1 MEFDQFFDQERDRL
15 LRLCWLATLDREAA
29 ADVAQEAMTRA
40 WARWDELSEP
50 GSNPGA
56 WITTV
61 ALNLARSR
69 WRRFRRAA
77 EEGRRPVA
85 DVQIGVTDPGL
96 LDAIRGLS
104 YRQREAVVLRYW
116 ADLKVEDCATAM
128 GVSAGSV
135 KRHLTRAHE
144 RLREIV
150 DPSMLEEV
158 YL

>member
-1 MEFDQFFDQERDRL
+1 MPTIDSHVAESIL
-15 LRLCWLATLDREAA
+15 LRLCWLATPDREAA

-69 WRRFRRAA
+69 WCRFRRAA
-77 EEGRRPVA
+77 EAGRRPVA
-85 DVQIGVTDPGL
+85 DVQIGVTDPVL

-104 YRQREAVVLRYW
+104 YGQREAVVLRYW
-116 ADLKVEDCATAM
+116 ADLNGGDCADDC
-128 GVSAGSV
+128 SV
-135 KRHLTRAHE
+135 IVCLSSCATR
-144 RLREIV
+144 RRIDREPGRV
-150 DPSMLEEV
+150 HRSR
-158 YL
+158 